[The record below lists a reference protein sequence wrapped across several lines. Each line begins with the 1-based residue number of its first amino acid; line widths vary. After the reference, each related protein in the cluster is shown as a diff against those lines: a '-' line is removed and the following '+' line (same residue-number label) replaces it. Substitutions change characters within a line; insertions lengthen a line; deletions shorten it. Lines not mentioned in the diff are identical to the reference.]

1 MELKKVLSRA
11 SFLRAR
17 NNEFGVVAVLALIT
31 VLSGI
36 FGGLVLN
43 SAMSDVSTER
53 RVANTGVI
61 ETVGIGLYWDKA
73 LTNKVTSIDWGVL
86 DPGFSKNVT
95 VYIRN
100 EGNSAVTLSE
110 STSNWNPSNASNY
123 IDLTWDYRGQSINVG
138 SSIQVR
144 LILVVSASITGIS
157 SFSFDITVSGT
168 G

>member
-1 MELKKVLSRA
+1 VLSRA

-31 VLSGI
+31 VLSGV

-61 ETVGIGLYWDKA
+61 ETVGIGLYWDAA

-110 STSNWNPSNASNY
+110 ITSNWNPSNASNY
-123 IDLTWDYRGQSINVG
+123 INLTWDYGGQSIKVG
-138 SSIQVR
+138 SSIHVR
-144 LILVVSASITGIS
+144 LILAVSASITGIS
-157 SFSFDITVSGT
+157 SFSFDVTISGI